1 MTMAE
6 RIKIH
11 KEIERQNELR
21 RIDFLHGSVVDFR
34 VTELADIWVHADG
47 YTLITSA
54 ASVVSIVPS

>member
-47 YTLITSA
+47 YKEIAWHEEQEVQTA
-54 ASVVSIVPS
+54 